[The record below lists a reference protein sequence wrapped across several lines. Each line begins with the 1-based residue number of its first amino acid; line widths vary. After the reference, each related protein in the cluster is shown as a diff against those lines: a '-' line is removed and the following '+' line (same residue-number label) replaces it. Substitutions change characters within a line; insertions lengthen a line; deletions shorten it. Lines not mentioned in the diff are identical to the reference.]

1 MTHQVFFPLLVAVTA
16 AGASIFGV
24 RRLQPV
30 TAAWTLTLIAV
41 AGGLAA
47 ASGLVIVILGF
58 LRGVP
63 WFGHGLA
70 WCLHLSEGTD
80 VVAWSQGTIAVV
92 WSTAAIIRVQRR
104 RRTYRAL
111 RASGSQ
117 GPEVEIVADEEPTA
131 YSLPGRPGRIVVSAS
146 MLACLP
152 EAEQDVLFAHER
164 SHLRHRHDRFI
175 HLADLAA
182 AVLPPLALL
191 GQRVRFATERWAD
204 EDAAREL
211 GDTGLVARAIAR
223 AALAQGDVGPPTALA
238 LARLGVRARV
248 EDLLREPPSRRLA
261 LAALASTGVLAA
273 VVVVSSSVQVHHL
286 ALVAAH
292 ACFAP

>member
-1 MTHQVFFPLLVAVTA
+1 MTHSLFAPLIVALA
-16 AGASIFGV
+16 AASGSV
-24 RRLQPV
+24 LGGRRLRPV

-47 ASGLVIVILGF
+47 ASGLVILILGF
-58 LRGVP
+58 LHGFP
-63 WFGHGLA
+63 WFGHGVA

-80 VVAWSQGTIAVV
+80 VVAWSQGAIALA
-92 WSTAAIIRVQRR
+92 WSATAVIGVHRR

-111 RASGSQ
+111 WASGSK
-117 GPEVEIVADEEPTA
+117 GPEVEIVADEVPTA

-152 EAEQDVLFAHER
+152 GSEQAVLFAHER

-175 HLADLAA
+175 HAADLAA
-182 AVLPPLALL
+182 AVCPPLALL

-211 GDTGLVARAIAR
+211 GDNKLVARAIAR
-223 AALAQGDVGPPTALA
+223 AAVAQNDARPGGALA

-248 EDLLREPPSRRLA
+248 EDLLREPPSRHRA
-261 LAALASTGVLAA
+261 LAVLAGTGTLAA
-273 VVVVSSSVQVHHL
+273 VVVISSSVQVHHL
-286 ALVAAH
+286 AVVAEH
-292 ACFAP
+292 ACFAT